1 MGTNYYLEAQS
12 PCECCGRPYQALH
25 IGKSSAGWCFSLHV
39 IPEEGIKTLDDWKKK
54 WEGKRIFNEYDDDV
68 PPEEMLDTIT
78 NRAWKNGFRKI
89 PFGYADWES
98 FHIDNHSEPGPNGL
112 LRHRLS
118 DHHCIGHGEGTW
130 DYIIGD
136 FS

>member
-68 PPEEMLDTIT
+68 PPEEMLDTIQIGRGKMVSERSLSAT
-78 NRAWKNGFRKI
+78 RIGS
-89 PFGYADWES
+89 PFIE
-98 FHIDNHSEPGPNGL
+98 IITLNQV
-112 LRHRLS
+112 R
-118 DHHCIGHGEGTW
+118 T
-130 DYIIGD
+130 DYFATG
-136 FS
+136 